1 MRVGHTGGD
10 LDVRTM
16 LGLPDVVGV
25 QQLEKQEIRDILEVA
40 LQKAQRWPNNSRV
53 QETLVAWI
61 VVVAKAAWQ
70 NKFGMTCDPALYDE
84 RNTSGS
90 QQDAETCACGVDRA
104 ACGACGRGWAQQ
116 QNGKF

>member
-1 MRVGHTGGD
+1 MEMQG
-10 LDVRTM
+10 
-16 LGLPDVVGV
+16 
-25 QQLEKQEIRDILEVA
+25 IRDILEVA

-84 RNTSGS
+84 RNTSGC
-90 QQDAETCACGVDRA
+90 QQHAETCACGVDRA

-116 QNGKF
+116 QNGDVESFREQWCEVGPGGVTTDCWSVC